1 MPIKDLLVNTLPQ
14 YCETLASG
22 KQMCFRP
29 ILVSEE
35 KALLLAKHS
44 NNKQSILKT
53 LVSII
58 NTCFNTQKDVSIYD
72 FENMFLLLR
81 AKSLGEIENFKI
93 KCPETGET
101 VDIKINL
108 LTDIKLSKEKTS
120 NKIKLNENLLVIF
133 KEPTVK
139 TLINYP
145 EYTNSTEEMYNF
157 IGSCMK
163 EIQTS
168 KESIDC
174 SELSEKEVKDFIKNL
189 TSSQYKSVISYFDNL
204 PQLEVVADYKTS
216 DGVVRQAKIKGL
228 FNHISF
234 FLTI

>member
-93 KCPETGET
+93 KCP
-101 VDIKINL
+101 L
-108 LTDIKLSKEKTS
+108 
-120 NKIKLNENLLVIF
+120 IF
-133 KEPTVK
+133 KE
-139 TLINYP
+139 LRGACQRI
-145 EYTNSTEEMYNF
+145 F
-157 IGSCMK
+157 FRAH
-163 EIQTS
+163 
-168 KESIDC
+168 SIKHK
-174 SELSEKEVKDFIKNL
+174 SLTQRQLLELKLK
-189 TSSQYKSVISYFDNL
+189 
-204 PQLEVVADYKTS
+204 
-216 DGVVRQAKIKGL
+216 R
-228 FNHISF
+228 
-234 FLTI
+234 